1 MTAESFPWSEL
12 CLKDQ
17 AIAESQA
24 YRALRTVCLRR
35 ISDGRERKYAL
46 TCDKTGV
53 KFDVTLTGILSEWTD
68 ENDPYYHAEAMAN
81 LRRALDGSDGPALA
95 CFLRYSPWLLS
106 HVRLGEG
113 LTPAQQGAVLTR
125 LLDLCV
131 NLLEEKGLTAGRYAD
146 AYLLLRRAR
155 FLLLARLS
163 QEYAGETVKYLP
175 DLDLQVREA
184 WQAWGQTLLEKSQEM
199 RVVLTRYGRD
209 TDDEG
214 AQTLFRSAYSSQLWH
229 FITRD
234 ADWPFTERLLIS
246 WFLPRYDLVRVGWT
260 LSQLTNTGPIEDI
273 GQVRPGRVDR
283 FVRRVWCGVA
293 GHLRWMLVSQSVL
306 LHVLTLALLSIP
318 LVWPSLAW
326 LWPPGVAVAWGI
338 AGVLAVGSLVQVSV
352 LGTRPLRY
360 GLPRVTFAIVAGYL
374 LLVSS
379 DAILRFAVR
388 AYEQQWWLAWGAAL
402 GSGLMALLAIYIE
415 ARRRLENSRLALQRA
430 GRVWVI
436 AAARALA
443 IGWLILAP
451 AGGLFLSGG
460 EGATLFWPW
469 DGRLGNWQILCPPL
483 KIYPQLIFVLAPLAL
498 FVGIFVQTIWEE
510 YTLTHPL

>member
-1 MTAESFPWSEL
+1 
-12 CLKDQ
+12 
-17 AIAESQA
+17 
-24 YRALRTVCLRR
+24 
-35 ISDGRERKYAL
+35 
-46 TCDKTGV
+46 
-53 KFDVTLTGILSEWTD
+53 
-68 ENDPYYHAEAMAN
+68 
-81 LRRALDGSDGPALA
+81 
-95 CFLRYSPWLLS
+95 
-106 HVRLGEG
+106 
-113 LTPAQQGAVLTR
+113 
-125 LLDLCV
+125 
-131 NLLEEKGLTAGRYAD
+131 
-146 AYLLLRRAR
+146 
-155 FLLLARLS
+155 
-163 QEYAGETVKYLP
+163 
-175 DLDLQVREA
+175 
-184 WQAWGQTLLEKSQEM
+184 
-199 RVVLTRYGRD
+199 
-209 TDDEG
+209 
-214 AQTLFRSAYSSQLWH
+214 
-229 FITRD
+229 
-234 ADWPFTERLLIS
+234 
-246 WFLPRYDLVRVGWT
+246 
-260 LSQLTNTGPIEDI
+260 
-273 GQVRPGRVDR
+273 
-283 FVRRVWCGVA
+283 
-293 GHLRWMLVSQSVL
+293 
-306 LHVLTLALLSIP
+306 
-318 LVWPSLAW
+318 
-326 LWPPGVAVAWGI
+326 
-338 AGVLAVGSLVQVSV
+338 VSV